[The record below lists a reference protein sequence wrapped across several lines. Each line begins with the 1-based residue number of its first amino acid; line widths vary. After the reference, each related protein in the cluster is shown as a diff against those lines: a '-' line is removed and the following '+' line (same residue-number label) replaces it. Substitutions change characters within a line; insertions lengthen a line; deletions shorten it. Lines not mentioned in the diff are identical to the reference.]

1 MGEHFKQFTMKKS
14 TKNHSGFIKN
24 IGQLDRDGFV
34 SVTYPR
40 DLRDAVEQAVKAWK
54 EFCVLAQDT
63 KTNLAYSN
71 GSDGVGYELKLGVGN
86 KADRKENFDVA
97 LSGLSWLSS
106 RCNDL
111 GAPAQNFVRKAA
123 ALVALMKPIVLD
135 FAGSVEEQYGVTGLH
150 DEVEEGEGVF
160 FVRFIHYFGDR
171 HEGEETATA
180 HIDQSGFTLHLYE
193 SDPGL
198 QALTHGKQWVD
209 MPVSEGETV
218 IIPSMQ
224 LQLRSRGRLDATCH
238 RVIANEKTA
247 TNGRY
252 SAVCFVQLP
261 NTPKYNKAVGGRL
274 QEKEPGFNY
283 GMDPAEFARLFA

>member
-1 MGEHFKQFTMKKS
+1 MKQS
-14 TKNHSGFIKN
+14 TKNNSGFIKN

-34 SVTYPR
+34 SVTYPH
-40 DLRDAVEQAVKAWK
+40 DLRAAVEQAVEAWK
-54 EFCVLAQDT
+54 EFCTLAQDT

-71 GSDGVGYELKLGVGN
+71 NSDGVGYELKLGVGN
-86 KADRKENFDVA
+86 KADRKVNFDVA
-97 LSGLSWLSS
+97 LSGLAWLNS
-106 RCNDL
+106 RCSGL
-111 GAPAQNFVRKAA
+111 GAPAQNFVKKAA
-123 ALVALMKPIVLD
+123 ALVAFMKPIVLD
-135 FAGSVEEQYGVTGLH
+135 FAGSVEEQYGVTGLR

-171 HEGEETATA
+171 HEGEEIAAA
-180 HIDQSGFTLHLYE
+180 HTDQSGFTLHLYE

-198 QALTHGKQWVD
+198 QGLTHEKKWID

-238 RVIANEKTA
+238 RVIANAKTA
-247 TNGRY
+247 VDGRL
-252 SAVCFVQLP
+252 SAVCFVQFP
-261 NTPKYNKAVGGRL
+261 KTPKYNKAKGGRL

-283 GMDPAEFARLFA
+283 GMDPEMFERWFA